1 MRENA
6 KIGRTFLRFFEKFS
20 KLLVFNWLQGKKFTV
35 TEQKSFSKN
44 PYAVEAALIV
54 RDLDISPADDH
65 KHNRTVGIEKA
76 RSGRGTGC
84 RLAFEFE
91 LGSLKLKELGLITKE
106 SR

>member
-1 MRENA
+1 MDPRPGQA
-6 KIGRTFLRFFEKFS
+6 RATHHRGGSITAASHDPKGSRVSTPC
-20 KLLVFNWLQGKKFTV
+20 GTV
-35 TEQKSFSKN
+35 
-44 PYAVEAALIV
+44 
-54 RDLDISPADDH
+54 DL

-106 SR
+106 LR